1 MIPNKNTFCIAPY
14 QHVDIDPQGKLKICC
29 VSDEKSNHKYNDIE
43 EWFQS
48 TTLKNLR
55 SNLEAGIRDPICNW
69 CWKHED
75 NGQESQRQIYNRHIG
90 KILEEHWD
98 KNFIKNN
105 DLIDSI
111 KNVSTANIKSFD
123 LKLGNLC
130 NLKCIMCMP
139 TASSQLYAEAKL
151 HPPLRKL
158 YNDDYNNVNA
168 DYKYAEKTQF
178 KDWCDKFL
186 TKSIHIKFTG
196 GEPFMNPYLLETLTS
211 IPDHQK
217 SKCILHFTTNLT
229 KINREI
235 LEVFDK
241 YKEVWISV
249 SVEGIGAVLEY
260 ARYGHKWENLEKN
273 LDQIT
278 GRENVHVSISHVV
291 QAPTFNGVQELVNYF
306 DDKALTIQ
314 PILLR
319 SPECYQLSAIKTKY
333 KQDFLK
339 RFENY
344 KGYNSK
350 FMDAVSNFVRSNLDH
365 DETLADQCV
374 SRLQAFDKVRKNN
387 FQNIIP
393 VDYFL

>member
-1 MIPNKNTFCIAPY
+1 
-14 QHVDIDPQGKLKICC
+14 
-29 VSDEKSNHKYNDIE
+29 
-43 EWFQS
+43 
-48 TTLKNLR
+48 
-55 SNLEAGIRDPICNW
+55 
-69 CWKHED
+69 
-75 NGQESQRQIYNRHIG
+75 
-90 KILEEHWD
+90 
-98 KNFIKNN
+98 
-105 DLIDSI
+105 
-111 KNVSTANIKSFD
+111 
-123 LKLGNLC
+123 
-130 NLKCIMCMP
+130 
-139 TASSQLYAEAKL
+139 
-151 HPPLRKL
+151 
-158 YNDDYNNVNA
+158 
-168 DYKYAEKTQF
+168 
-178 KDWCDKFL
+178 
-186 TKSIHIKFTG
+186 
-196 GEPFMNPYLLETLTS
+196 MNPYLLETLTS

-229 KINREI
+229 KINSEI

-291 QAPTFNGVQELVNYF
+291 QAPTFNGVQELVDYF

-333 KQDFLK
+333 KEDFLK

-365 DETLADQCV
+365 DENLADQCV
-374 SRLQAFDKVRKNN
+374 SRLRAFDKVRKNN